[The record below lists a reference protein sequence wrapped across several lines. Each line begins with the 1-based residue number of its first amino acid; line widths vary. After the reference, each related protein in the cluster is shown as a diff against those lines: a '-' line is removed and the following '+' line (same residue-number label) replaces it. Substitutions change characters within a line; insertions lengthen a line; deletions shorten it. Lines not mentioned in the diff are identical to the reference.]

1 MIVKIKIGVDVV
13 TINEGV
19 VLCDNNELENSINS
33 VLSADP
39 NRSPNE
45 GFYPQI
51 FEAFDNAELIS
62 VTNEDRES
70 EF

>member
-1 MIVKIKIGVDVV
+1 MIIKIKIGADVV

-19 VLCDNNELENSINS
+19 VLCDNNELKNSIDS
-33 VLSADP
+33 ILSADP

-51 FEAFDNAELIS
+51 FEVFNNAELIS
-62 VTNEDRES
+62 VTNEDSES
-70 EF
+70 QF